1 MASFTIRIGAI
12 LIAAGVAAYVL
23 TGATSVTA
31 LIPSAIG
38 AGLALLG
45 IVAVRRPDARQ
56 HAMHVA
62 MVVALIGLAGS
73 FTGLLAL
80 PDMLSG
86 TGVRPSVALRAVMAV
101 MLLVYL
107 GVGLKSFADARLRRR

>member
-1 MASFTIRIGAI
+1 MASFTIRVGVI
-12 LIAAGVAAYVL
+12 LIAAGIAAYLL

-38 AGLALLG
+38 AGLLLLG
-45 IVAVRRPDARQ
+45 VVGVRRPDLRR

-62 MVVALIGLAGS
+62 MVVAIVGLAGS

-80 PDMLSG
+80 PAMLSG
-86 TGVRPSVALRAVMAV
+86 GGGVRPSVALRAVMAV

-107 GVGLKSFADARLRRR
+107 GVGIKSFVDARRRR

>member
-1 MASFTIRIGAI
+1 MASFTIRVGVI
-12 LIAAGVAAYVL
+12 LIAAGIAAYLL

-38 AGLALLG
+38 AGLLLLG
-45 IVAVRRPDARQ
+45 IVGVRRPDLRR

-62 MVVALIGLAGS
+62 MVVAIVGLAGS

-80 PDMLSG
+80 PAMLSG
-86 TGVRPSVALRAVMAV
+86 GGGVRPSVALRAVMAV

-107 GVGLKSFADARLRRR
+107 GVGIKSFVDARRRR